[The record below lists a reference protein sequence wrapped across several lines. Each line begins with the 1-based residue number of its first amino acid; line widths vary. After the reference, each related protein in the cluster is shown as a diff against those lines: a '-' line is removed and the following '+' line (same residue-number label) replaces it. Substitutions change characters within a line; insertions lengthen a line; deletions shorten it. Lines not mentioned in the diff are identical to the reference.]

1 MTARALRLIEADLFR
16 LANDPDPIDHD
27 AVRTAARRIGA
38 QAEWAELETLHRRE
52 TGAHTQGAI
61 CNV

>member
-1 MTARALRLIEADLFR
+1 MMAKILRRIEADLMR

-38 QAEWAELETLHRRE
+38 QAEMIEEGISE
-52 TGAHTQGAI
+52 
-61 CNV
+61 

>member
-1 MTARALRLIEADLFR
+1 MNARALRKIEADLFR

-38 QAEWAELETLHRRE
+38 QAEMLEEDIAE
-52 TGAHTQGAI
+52 
-61 CNV
+61 